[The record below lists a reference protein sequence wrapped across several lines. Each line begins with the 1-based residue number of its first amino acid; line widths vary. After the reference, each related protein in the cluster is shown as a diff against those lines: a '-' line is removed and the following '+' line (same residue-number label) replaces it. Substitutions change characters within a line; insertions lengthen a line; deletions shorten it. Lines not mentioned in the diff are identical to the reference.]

1 MSKTVQNDSKNHYNG
16 NPICQRS
23 NRLSRGGI
31 GVLPLKQLYIFNI
44 IKDHAYTYVRT
55 QKGQRSQ
62 NVSTALSVAFITLQL
77 YIMKNEH
84 QFIFG
89 HSHLHNM
96 QFRQQ
101 NYYKFLT
108 CARKFKK
115 KIIFKAILHFFL
127 CFFSY
132 IKDHVGK
139 FSFKK
144 SSELFAY
151 IEKKQYLCMLFDVD
165 LSRKCKS

>member
-1 MSKTVQNDSKNHYNG
+1 MSKIKSFISWRHRCSATQTT
-16 NPICQRS
+16 
-23 NRLSRGGI
+23 
-31 GVLPLKQLYIFNI
+31 LYIQYN
-44 IKDHAYTYVRT
+44 KDHAYTPVRT

-96 QFRQQ
+96 QFRRQ

-115 KIIFKAILHFFL
+115 K
-127 CFFSY
+127 
-132 IKDHVGK
+132 
-139 FSFKK
+139 
-144 SSELFAY
+144 
-151 IEKKQYLCMLFDVD
+151 
-165 LSRKCKS
+165 

>member
-44 IKDHAYTYVRT
+44 IKDHAYTHVRT

-84 QFIFG
+84 RFIFG

-96 QFRQQ
+96 QLRQQ
-101 NYYKFLT
+101 NYYIFLT
-108 CARKFKK
+108 CARKF
-115 KIIFKAILHFFL
+115 IFKAILHFFL
-127 CFFSY
+127 CIFFLY
-132 IKDHVGK
+132 QRPRGK
-139 FSFKK
+139 VQFKK